1 MTSKRYVLFSIKPP
15 YAKLILEGS
24 KTIELRTKIPKLQ
37 KGDILV
43 FYESS
48 PVKMITFTAEV
59 DKVIIAKPEI
69 LWNQYHA
76 SLGLS
81 KQSYDSYFKNHELA
95 YGIRLSN
102 IIAIQHAPI
111 DSILGK
117 EQRPPQSFRYLSL
130 DVFESILLRKKERTG
145 DLADAIVEKMD

>member
-1 MTSKRYVLFSIKPP
+1 MTSKKYVLFSIKPP

-37 KGDILV
+37 KGDVLV

-59 DKVIIAKPEI
+59 DIVIIAKPEI

-81 KQSYDSYFKNHELA
+81 KQSYDSYFKNRELA
-95 YGIRLSN
+95 YGIILQKAS
-102 IIAIQHAPI
+102 AIQPTPL

-117 EQRPPQSFRYLSL
+117 GQRPPQSFVYLSSDEYEL
-130 DVFESILLRKKERTG
+130 IKHLSFK
-145 DLADAIVEKMD
+145 